1 MSDTFFAYLRKERD
15 RLDGALAKAQAVRPP
30 DQTLIASLRQQQHIV
45 DDQLRR
51 WTEDLSQE
59 LIAA

>member
-15 RLDGALAKAQAVRPP
+15 RLDQALARAQAARPA
-30 DQTLIASLRQQQHIV
+30 DQTLIASLRQQQRIV

-51 WTEDLSQE
+51 WTDDLSQE